1 MSDGLFD
8 DLEALPHDEIEE
20 RGKQLERELRSLDEE
35 FNSLR
40 QERRNQV
47 EIVKSLRGAFDGIQ
61 EVNSE
66 RRMLLNEF
74 HEIKKKADKHRALR
88 DRVNLSIPPPASVL
102 EEWMADTHSKLTT
115 IDNDLTSVPTINREL
130 DSFRRFFELQAA
142 VVRKREAEDAHA
154 RYVVQIEDLRKVTS
168 KLDATRKAGKEASDS
183 ISENNEVNPDNITR
197 SEIRKMSKRISG
209 IDKRLDTIKSQRKK
223 LRRESGRVRSYQKIT
238 SGKGRKIRLTDVK
251 ERASTGGSLNA
262 NELSALLDSGS
273 LMGITS
279 EAVKPESMKTN
290 LPGKGRTGKK
300 GKRRLGVTRGGPRK
314 GNSASRRE

>member
-273 LMGITS
+273 LMGITN

-290 LPGKGRTGKK
+290 LPSKGRTGKK

>member
-35 FNSLR
+35 SNSLR

-66 RRMLLNEF
+66 RRLLLNEF

-88 DRVNLSIPPPASVL
+88 DKVNLSIPPPASVL

-197 SEIRKMSKRISG
+197 SEIRKMSKRIGG

>member
-35 FNSLR
+35 SNSLR

-66 RRMLLNEF
+66 RRLLLNEF
-74 HEIKKKADKHRALR
+74 HEIKKKADQHRALR
-88 DRVNLSIPPPASVL
+88 DKVNLSIPPPASVL

-142 VVRKREAEDAHA
+142 VVRKREAENAHA

>member
-66 RRMLLNEF
+66 RRLLLNEF

-88 DRVNLSIPPPASVL
+88 DKVNLSIPPPASVL

-142 VVRKREAEDAHA
+142 VIRKREAEDAHA

>member
-1 MSDGLFD
+1 MSDVLFD

-35 FNSLR
+35 SNSLR

-66 RRMLLNEF
+66 RRLLLNEF

-88 DRVNLSIPPPASVL
+88 DKVNLSIPPPASVL

>member
-35 FNSLR
+35 SNSLR

>member
-35 FNSLR
+35 SNSLR

-66 RRMLLNEF
+66 RRLLLNEF
-74 HEIKKKADKHRALR
+74 HEIKKKADQHRALR
-88 DRVNLSIPPPASVL
+88 DKVNLSIPPPASVL

>member
-20 RGKQLERELRSLDEE
+20 RVKQLERELRSLDEE

-66 RRMLLNEF
+66 RRVLLSEF
-74 HEIKKKADKHRALR
+74 HEIKKKADKHRELR

-102 EEWMADTHSKLTT
+102 EEWMADTYSKLTT
-115 IDNDLTSVPTINREL
+115 IDNDLTAVPTINREL
-130 DSFRRFFELQAA
+130 ETFRRFFELQAA

-154 RYVVQIEDLRKVTS
+154 QYVVQIEDLRKVTS
-168 KLDATRKAGKEASDS
+168 KLDATRKAGKDAADS
-183 ISENNEVNPDNITR
+183 VTENNEVNPDNITR

-209 IDKRLDTIKSQRKK
+209 IDKRLETIKTQRKK

-238 SGKGRKIRLTDVK
+238 SGRGRKIRLTDVK

-262 NELSALLDSGS
+262 NELSLS
-273 LMGITS
+273 LIHI
-279 EAVKPESMKTN
+279 
-290 LPGKGRTGKK
+290 
-300 GKRRLGVTRGGPRK
+300 
-314 GNSASRRE
+314 

>member
-1 MSDGLFD
+1 MNDGLFD
-8 DLEALPHDEIEE
+8 DLEALPHNEIEE
-20 RGKQLERELRSLDEE
+20 KVKQLDRELRSLDEE

-66 RRMLLNEF
+66 RRMLLGEF

-102 EEWMADTHSKLTT
+102 EEWMADTYSKLTT
-115 IDNDLTSVPTINREL
+115 IDNDLTAVPTINREL
-130 DSFRRFFELQAA
+130 DTFRRFFELQAA
-142 VVRKREAEDAHA
+142 VVRKRDAEDAHA
-154 RYVVQIEDLRKVTS
+154 QYVVQIEDLRKVTS
-168 KLDATRKAGKEASDS
+168 KLDATRKAGKDATDS
-183 ISENNEVNPDNITR
+183 VAGNNEVNHDNITR

-209 IDKRLDTIKSQRKK
+209 IDKRLDTIKSQLKK
-223 LRRESGRVRSYQKIT
+223 LRREASRVRSYQKIT
-238 SGKGRKIRLTDVK
+238 AGRGRKIRLTDVK

-273 LMGITS
+273 LTGITS
-279 EAVKPESMKTN
+279 EAGKPESTKSN
-290 LPGKGRTGKK
+290 APRKGRTGKK
-300 GKRRLGVTRGGPRK
+300 GMRRLGVTRGGPRK

>member
-20 RGKQLERELRSLDEE
+20 RVKQLDRELRSLDEE

-61 EVNSE
+61 EVNTE
-66 RRMLLNEF
+66 RRVLLSEF
-74 HEIKKKADKHRALR
+74 HEIKKKADKHRVLR

-115 IDNDLTSVPTINREL
+115 IDNDLTAVPTINREL

-142 VVRKREAEDAHA
+142 VVRKREAEDAHSQ
-154 RYVVQIEDLRKVTS
+154 YVVQIEDLRKVTS
-168 KLDATRKAGKEASDS
+168 KLDATRKAGKDAADS
-183 ISENNEVNPDNITR
+183 VTENKEVNPDNITR

-209 IDKRLDTIKSQRKK
+209 IDKRLDTIKSQLKK
-223 LRRESGRVRSYQKIT
+223 LRREASRVRSYQKIT
-238 SGKGRKIRLTDVK
+238 AGRGRKIRLTDVK

-273 LMGITS
+273 LTGITS
-279 EAVKPESMKTN
+279 EASKPESTKSNT
-290 LPGKGRTGKK
+290 PRKGRTGKK
-300 GKRRLGVTRGGPRK
+300 GMRRLGVTRGGPRK

>member
-35 FNSLR
+35 SNSLR

-66 RRMLLNEF
+66 RRLLLNEF

-88 DRVNLSIPPPASVL
+88 DKVNLSIPPPASVL

-142 VVRKREAEDAHA
+142 VIRKREAEDAHA

>member
-66 RRMLLNEF
+66 RRVLLNEF
-74 HEIKKKADKHRALR
+74 HEVKKKADKHRALR

-115 IDNDLTSVPTINREL
+115 IDNDLTAVPTINREL
-130 DSFRRFFELQAA
+130 DTFRRFFELQAA

-154 RYVVQIEDLRKVTS
+154 QYVVQIEELRKVTT
-168 KLDATRKAGKEASDS
+168 KLDATRKAGKDAVDS
-183 ISENNEVNPDNITR
+183 VTENKEVNPDHITR

-209 IDKRLDTIKSQRKK
+209 IDKRLETIKSQRKK
-223 LRRESGRVRSYQKIT
+223 LRKESGRVRSYQKIT
-238 SGKGRKIRLTDVK
+238 SGRGRKIRLTDVK

-273 LMGITS
+273 LTGITN
-279 EAVKPESMKTN
+279 EAVKPESTKSN
-290 LPGKGRTGKK
+290 APRKGRTGKK
-300 GKRRLGVTRGGPRK
+300 GMRRLGVTRGGPRK